1 MREVA
6 HHAPLLPRHV
16 AAWLARA
23 RRQVGRA
30 IIHLR
35 RGAEWSR
42 VEQSG
47 AEWSRPRRAS
57 RVRGVRACVHACV
70 RACVRACGVCA
81 AGGLAHDAIGDHALE
96 TYDEHVWVVEGAR
109 PGEVGVVVLALHRG
123 HEGL

>member
-1 MREVA
+1 ME
-6 HHAPLLPRHV
+6 
-16 AAWLARA
+16 
-23 RRQVGRA
+23 QS
-30 IIHLR
+30 
-35 RGAEWSR
+35 GAEWSR

-47 AEWSRPRRAS
+47 ADHAVHRAC
-57 RVRGVRACVHACV
+57 VGCVRACM